1 MTTRM
6 TNEEYGNNYE
16 RKDIALTEKQA
27 EALYYLKDRTTTE
40 VLFGGGAG
48 GAKST
53 LGSYWLMKNCIQ
65 YPETRWLM
73 GRAVKKRLKETTLK
87 TFKDVVKKHGVS
99 QYMHITDNSDT
110 ITFRNGSEIIMHDLA
125 YYPQD
130 DDFDRLGSTEFTG
143 AFIDEAQE
151 VIKKAKDAV
160 KSRIRY
166 RLDEYGLRPK
176 LLMAC
181 NPSKGWLYR
190 EMYKPS
196 KDGTLDKKKK
206 FVKALAKDNPFISST
221 YIELL
226 MELDKNM
233 RERLLFGNWEYDDD
247 PDCMLTY
254 DQINDMFTNSHVYAN
269 PNEKYI
275 TADIALLGSDNFLVI
290 VWQGWVAVDF
300 IKMGKSDGK
309 EVVNKIRDLKMR
321 HGVPNRHL
329 IYDADGVG
337 GYIGGFFPGAIAF
350 NAKGSTFPDKDAARG
365 FYDLKTQ
372 CAYKAAAKAD
382 MCHLKCFAGHEIH
395 QDLFTE
401 ELEQLKRMNS
411 DMDGKLRIVPKEVM
425 KEHLGRSPDYLDN
438 FIMRGYFDV
447 SRPTGLQF
455 LR

>member
-1 MTTRM
+1 M
-6 TNEEYGNNYE
+6 TNENQDFEYQS
-16 RKDIALTEKQA
+16 RDITLTEKQS
-27 EALYYLKDRTTTE
+27 EALYYLRDQTTTE

-53 LGSYWLMKNCIQ
+53 LGSYWLMKNCIL
-65 YPETRWLM
+65 YPKTRWLM

-87 TFKDVVKKHGVS
+87 TFKDVVSGHGLS
-99 QYMHITDNSDT
+99 RYMHVSDNSDT
-110 ITFRNGSEIIMHDLA
+110 ITWANESEIIMHDLA

-151 VIKKAKDAV
+151 IIKKAKDAV
-160 KSRIRY
+160 KSRLRY
-166 RLDEYGLRPK
+166 RLDEYGLKPK

-181 NPSKGWLYR
+181 NPSKNWLYR

-196 KDGTLDKKKK
+196 KEGTLTNKKK
-206 FVKALAKDNPFISST
+206 FVQALAKDNPFISST

-247 PDCMLTY
+247 PDCMLGY
-254 DQINDMFTNSHVYAN
+254 DQINDMFTNGHVYAN
-269 PNEKYI
+269 PNQKYI
-275 TADIALLGSDNFLVI
+275 TADIALMGSDCFLVI
-290 VWQGWVAVDF
+290 VWYGWVAVDF
-300 IKMGKSDGK
+300 VKMKKSDGK
-309 EVVNKIRDLKMR
+309 DVVNKLRELKLR
-321 HGVPNRHL
+321 HGVPNRNL
-329 IYDADGVG
+329 IYDSDGVG
-337 GYIGGFFPGAIAF
+337 GYVGGFFPGSVAF
-350 NAKGSTFPDKDAARG
+350 NAKGSTFPDIDNARG

-372 CAYKAAAKAD
+372 CAYKAASMAD
-382 MCHLKCFAGHEIH
+382 MCHLKCFAGADQH

-401 ELEQLKRMNS
+401 ELEQLKRMNA

-447 SRPTGLQF
+447 QKPGGLRF
-455 LR
+455 LT

>member
-1 MTTRM
+1 MMTTRM
-6 TNEEYGNNYE
+6 TNEGYNNEYE
-16 RKDIALTEKQA
+16 KKDITLTEKQT
-27 EALYYLKDRTTTE
+27 EALYYLKDKTTTE

-99 QYMHITDNSDT
+99 QYMHIVDNSDT

-125 YYPQD
+125 YLPGD
-130 DDFDRLGSTEFTG
+130 EDFDRLGSTEFTG
-143 AFIDEAQE
+143 AFIDETQE

-160 KSRIRY
+160 KSRLRY
-166 RLDEYGLRPK
+166 RLDEYGLKPK

-190 EMYKPS
+190 EMYKPA
-196 KDGTLDKKKK
+196 KEGKLDKKKR
-206 FVKALAKDNPFISST
+206 FVQALAKDNPFISSS

-247 PDCMLTY
+247 PDCMLNY
-254 DQINDMFTNSHVYAN
+254 DQINDMFTNAHVFQN
-269 PNEKYI
+269 PNQKYI
-275 TADIALLGSDNFLVI
+275 TADIALLGSDCFLVV
-290 VWQGWVAVDF
+290 VWYGWVAVDF
-300 IKMGKSDGK
+300 IKMKKSDGK
-309 EVVNKIRDLKMR
+309 QIVDKIRELKMR
-321 HGVPNRHL
+321 HGIPNRHL

-337 GYIGGFFPGAIAF
+337 GYLGGFFQGAIAF
-350 NAKGSTFPDKDAARG
+350 NAKGSPFEDKENPRG

-372 CAYKAAAKAD
+372 CAYKAAAMAD
-382 MCHLKCFAGHEIH
+382 MCYLKCFAGSEHE
-395 QDLFTE
+395 DLFTE
-401 ELEQLKRMNS
+401 ELEQLKRMNT
-411 DMDGKLRIVPKEVM
+411 DMDGKLRMVPKEVM
-425 KEHLGRSPDYLDN
+425 KEHLGRSPDYQDN
-438 FIMRGYFDV
+438 FIMRGYFEV
-447 SRPTGLQF
+447 AKPVGLQF